1 MVIKQFGLRKLLLI
15 LSGVLFLVLDSKPIM
30 HYIGVILQETSNP
43 DDAKAQGAAFFI
55 LLFGVIPTVL
65 FCVVAQV
72 LFLLGLNSLLKRQLR
87 GWVKFCAI
95 LSIAIPV
102 LLLGFVNLVINDII
116 DLNGSELIIG
126 VILLVVSFVLQLIVW
141 NSERRQNSHCGES
154 ETKV

>member
-1 MVIKQFGLRKLLLI
+1 MGIKQFKLRKLLLI
-15 LSGVLFLVLDSKPIM
+15 LLGLLFLVLDSKPIM

-43 DDAKAQGAAFFI
+43 DDAKAQGIAFFI
-55 LLFGVIPTVL
+55 LIFGVIPTVL
-65 FCVVAQV
+65 FCVAAQV
-72 LFLLGLNSLLKRQLR
+72 LLLLALNILLKYKLR

-102 LLLGFVNLVINDII
+102 FSLGCVNLVMNDII

-141 NSERRQNSHCGES
+141 DSEWRKNSHCGES

>member
-15 LSGVLFLVLDSKPIM
+15 LFGVLFLVLDSKPIM

-43 DDAKAQGAAFFI
+43 DDAKAQGVAFFI

-87 GWVKFCAI
+87 GLVKFCAI

-141 NSERRQNSHCGES
+141 NSEWRQM
-154 ETKV
+154 K

>member
-15 LSGVLFLVLDSKPIM
+15 LSGVLFLVLDSKLIM

-43 DDAKAQGAAFFI
+43 DDAKAQGVAFFI

-72 LFLLGLNSLLKRQLR
+72 LFLLGLNSLLKHQLR

-102 LLLGFVNLVINDII
+102 LSLGCVNLVINDII

-141 NSERRQNSHCGES
+141 NSERRQM
-154 ETKV
+154 K

>member
-1 MVIKQFGLRKLLLI
+1 MVIKQFKLRKLLLI
-15 LSGVLFLVLDSKPIM
+15 LFGVLFLVLDSKPIM

-43 DDAKAQGAAFFI
+43 DDAKAQGVAFFI

-102 LLLGFVNLVINDII
+102 LLLGFVSLVINDII

-141 NSERRQNSHCGES
+141 NSEWRQNSHCGES